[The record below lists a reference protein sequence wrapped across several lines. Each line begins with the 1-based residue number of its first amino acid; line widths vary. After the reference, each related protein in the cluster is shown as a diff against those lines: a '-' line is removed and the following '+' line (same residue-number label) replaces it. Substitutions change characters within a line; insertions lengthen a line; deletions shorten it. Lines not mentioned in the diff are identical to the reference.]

1 MKKTCTYCG
10 VEFEAKSDSAKFC
23 KTSHRNLY
31 GQGYRWN
38 PTTLKGVRE
47 HKPEKAF
54 ANTQPNTM
62 RQNMRQTLPQ
72 LDVLGQFM
80 VEQVKRERDKLETE
94 LKELRTKYEKIKDEK
109 AQLEKEADQAVRK
122 LEEKPTG
129 LSGILQTN
137 PQLAEQALTIGA
149 PLLAGLAEKVMN
161 WLDNKDPQKQLS
173 EANPKGQGNEV
184 YTWLVNQT
192 PEIQKSFVM
201 LLEGLQASGKIQDY
215 LNAWNRSFMGA
226 RKQASATVTH

>member
-1 MKKTCTYCG
+1 
-10 VEFEAKSDSAKFC
+10 
-23 KTSHRNLY
+23 
-31 GQGYRWN
+31 
-38 PTTLKGVRE
+38 
-47 HKPEKAF
+47 
-54 ANTQPNTM
+54 
-62 RQNMRQTLPQ
+62 
-72 LDVLGQFM
+72 
-80 VEQVKRERDKLETE
+80 
-94 LKELRTKYEKIKDEK
+94 
-109 AQLEKEADQAVRK
+109 

-173 EANPKGQGNEV
+173 EANPQGQGNEV

>member
-1 MKKTCTYCG
+1 MTHQKNCKLVECG
-10 VEFEAKSDSAKFC
+10 KEFETKAHNAEYCSESHKFKDYRRNNPRKKQLGSVHNGVLAMAKA
-23 KTSHRNLY
+23 TPIQR
-31 GQGYRWN
+31 
-38 PTTLKGVRE
+38 
-47 HKPEKAF
+47 
-54 ANTQPNTM
+54 
-62 RQNMRQTLPQ
+62 PQ
-72 LDVLGQFM
+72 LDPLGDFM
-80 VEQVKRERDKLETE
+80 VRSVERERDKLETE

-161 WLDNKDPQKQLS
+161 WLDNKDTQKQLS
-173 EANPKGQGNEV
+173 EANPQGQGNEV

>member
-1 MKKTCTYCG
+1 MTHKKICKLAECG
-10 VEFEAKSDSAKFC
+10 KEFETKAHNAEYCSESHKFKDYRRNNPRKKQLGSVHNGVLAIAKA
-23 KTSHRNLY
+23 T
-31 GQGYRWN
+31 
-38 PTTLKGVRE
+38 PTQR
-47 HKPEKAF
+47 
-54 ANTQPNTM
+54 
-62 RQNMRQTLPQ
+62 PQ
-72 LDVLGQFM
+72 LDALGDFM
-80 VEQVKRERDKLETE
+80 VRSLERERDKLEAE

-149 PLLAGLAEKVMN
+149 PLLAGLAEKVIN

-173 EANPKGQGNEV
+173 EANAQGQGNEV
-184 YTWLVNQT
+184 YTWLVSQT

>member
-1 MKKTCTYCG
+1 MTHKKICKLAECG
-10 VEFEAKSDSAKFC
+10 KEFETKAHNAEYCSESHKFKDYRRNNPRKKQLGSVHNGVLAMAKA
-23 KTSHRNLY
+23 TPIQR
-31 GQGYRWN
+31 
-38 PTTLKGVRE
+38 
-47 HKPEKAF
+47 
-54 ANTQPNTM
+54 
-62 RQNMRQTLPQ
+62 PQ
-72 LDVLGQFM
+72 LDPLGDFM
-80 VEQVKRERDKLETE
+80 VRSVERERDKLETE

-173 EANPKGQGNEV
+173 EANPQGQGNEV